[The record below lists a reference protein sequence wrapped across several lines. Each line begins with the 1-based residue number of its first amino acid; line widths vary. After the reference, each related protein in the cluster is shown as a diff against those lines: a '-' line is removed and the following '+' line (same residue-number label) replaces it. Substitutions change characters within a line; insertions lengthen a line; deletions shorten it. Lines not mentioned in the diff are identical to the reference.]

1 VARSAALASAL
12 IGIWWLLPAGS
23 ASGAVVHGT
32 NDAAPTSALSSNW
45 AGFVVAG
52 LGAGA
57 VGKTPTF
64 SRVAGS
70 WTQPAASCT
79 AGSATYSAFWVGL
92 GGASDTSSALEQIG
106 SAADCAA
113 GGSASYYLWYELVP
127 AAPHVLKLHVAPA
140 DAITAAVTL
149 NGKRVTLLIRDLTRG
164 TKFTK
169 VSKMSAPDRSSAEW
183 VAEAP
188 SECFSNGVCRTLPLT
203 NFGTLAFTNA
213 SATANRH
220 KGTIS
225 DAAWGTTS
233 IELQPDGSEV
243 TEPSGSATPSDLS
256 ADGKS
261 FSVSWLAPQPPPTTQ
276 P

>member
-1 VARSAALASAL
+1 
-12 IGIWWLLPAGS
+12 
-23 ASGAVVHGT
+23 
-32 NDAAPTSALSSNW
+32 
-45 AGFVVAG
+45 
-52 LGAGA
+52 
-57 VGKTPTF
+57 
-64 SRVAGS
+64 
-70 WTQPAASCT
+70 
-79 AGSATYSAFWVGL
+79 
-92 GGASDTSSALEQIG
+92 
-106 SAADCAA
+106 
-113 GGSASYYLWYELVP
+113 VP

-233 IELQPDGSEV
+233 IELQPDGTEV

-256 ADGKS
+256 ADGES